1 MDNKSLTQIAQ
12 AVEVIKTAILQSQE
26 RTIKNANTDVLALN
40 YAVGGFI
47 SLQSKQHQWGSGI
60 IRTISEK
67 LQRDMP
73 GLRGFGYENLKKMRQ
88 FYETWFPYI
97 MGGAVGYPI
106 GCFGKQVAVG
116 YPITGFENQ
125 IPLKYF

>member
-97 MGGAVGYPI
+97 MGAPSATQLGAS
-106 GCFGKQVAVG
+106 
-116 YPITGFENQ
+116 ENRS
-125 IPLKYF
+125 PRLPDYRF